1 MAWALDNALVRIT
14 DANGDSINGAKLF
27 IFAAGT
33 TTPSTIYSNNALS
46 TTHSNPV
53 VADSGGLI
61 DECWLAAGSYKIRYT
76 GPIGDGTDT
85 IQEIDD
91 YVVPNITAQNSLP
104 PLPVTAKISD
114 YTILDTDDGA
124 VIAVDASSA
133 PGSLVT
139 INADGGALGNGFSF
153 WVVNT
158 GATGTATISPDTGSG
173 ESINGGSSWSLSTQF
188 EAVQLVSRGAAGFYI
203 VASHQP
209 AVTGTKG
216 TDVASASPLVLGAG
230 TFFHVTGST
239 SFSDIDFSSPQNG
252 RHAVLEFDGALT
264 ITHNATTLDLPGN
277 ANITTAAGDRMGLVQ
292 DSSDN
297 IHVLWYTRDANI
309 ATQTQMETGTA
320 TEHYFVTPGRVQ
332 YHPGVAKFWAKATA
346 NSTTILVSHNM
357 TSWADTGTGIATAT
371 IATDFS
377 SAHWACLVSVERT
390 STTVTSDL
398 ARRPSIRTGTLAAGT
413 VAIECHDEATD
424 SAGGG
429 NDPEVQD
436 PSTWHVVG
444 YGDQA

>member
-33 TTPSTIYSNNALS
+33 TTPSTIYSNNALG

-61 DECWLAAGSYKIRYT
+61 AECWLAAGSYKLRYT
-76 GPIGDGTDT
+76 GAIGDGTDT
-85 IQEIDD
+85 IQEIDN
-91 YVVPNITAQNSLP
+91 YVVPDITAQNSLP
-104 PLPVTAKISD
+104 PLPVTAKTSD

-139 INADGGALGNGFSF
+139 INADGGTLGNGFSF

-158 GATGTATISPDTGSG
+158 GATGTATIVPDTGSG
-173 ESINGGSSWSLSTQF
+173 ETINGGSSYSVATQF
-188 EAVQLVSRGAAGFYI
+188 EAVQLVSRGAAGFYV
-203 VASHQP
+203 VATHQP

-230 TFFHVTGST
+230 TFFHITGST
-239 SFSDIDFSSPQNG
+239 SFTDIDFSSPQNG
-252 RHAVLEFDGALT
+252 RHAILEFDGALT
-264 ITHNATTLDLPGN
+264 ITHNATTLSLPGG
-277 ANITTAAGDRMGLVQ
+277 ANVVTAAGTRMALVQ

-297 IHVLWYTRDANI
+297 VHVLWVTHATNI
-309 ATQTQMETGTA
+309 ATQAQMETGTE
-320 TEHYFVTPGRVQ
+320 TGHYQVVPGRVQ
-332 YHPGVAKFWAKATA
+332 YHPGVAKFWAKATG
-346 NSTTILVSHNM
+346 NSTTVLASHNL
-357 TSWADTGTGIATAT
+357 TSWADTGTGVADAT

-377 SAHWACLVSVERT
+377 GVNWCAI
-390 STTVTSDL
+390 SDTENTD
-398 ARRPSIRTGTLAAGT
+398 ASIDDASDCQHSMIALGGQAAGT
-413 VAIECHDEATD
+413 LKLTAAN
-424 SAGGG
+424 GGG
-429 NDPEVQD
+429 GAAVDPTSWYVAG
-436 PSTWHVVG
+436 W
-444 YGDQA
+444 GDQS